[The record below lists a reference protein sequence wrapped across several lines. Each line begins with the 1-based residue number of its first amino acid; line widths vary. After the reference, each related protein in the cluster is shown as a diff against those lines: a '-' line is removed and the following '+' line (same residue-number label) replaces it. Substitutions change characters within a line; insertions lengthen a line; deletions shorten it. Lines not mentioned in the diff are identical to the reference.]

1 MVQFPW
7 NTESLPDSAVISHM
21 PDMSLFYGF
30 YLSCPKHFFLLAA
43 LSGEIFTLAVSQCR

>member
-7 NTESLPDSAVISHM
+7 NIESIPDSAVISHM

-30 YLSCPKHFFLLAA
+30 YLSRPKHFFLLAA